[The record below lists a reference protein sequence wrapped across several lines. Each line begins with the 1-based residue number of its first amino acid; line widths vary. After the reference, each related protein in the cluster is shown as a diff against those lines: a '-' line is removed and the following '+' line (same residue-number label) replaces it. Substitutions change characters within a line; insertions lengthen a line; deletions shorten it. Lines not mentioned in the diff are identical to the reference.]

1 MFFAH
6 SVFVE
11 VVFNFFLL
19 FIMISGY
26 PFDFSRVYSGHSVFV
41 FVFVLSFELYKL
53 YPFYV
58 LAAGPCPKI
67 SEYNICVCLVFVV
80 VFVFVRSSLSREDLL
95 DLEF

>member
-1 MFFAH
+1 
-6 SVFVE
+6 
-11 VVFNFFLL
+11 
-19 FIMISGY
+19 MISGIQ
-26 PFDFSRVYSGHSVFV
+26 FNFSRVYSGHSVFV
-41 FVFVLSFELYKL
+41 FVIVLSFELYKL